1 MFSTEH
7 KEKKYHPAMPQGFYR
22 PFLSL
27 PLCNCLVTTKKGWYF
42 MGENHMPMGFTF
54 SMSAN
59 EKAMNH
65 FARMSEEERAEVIQ
79 QARNV
84 SSKKE
89 MERLIQSLSERDSFT

>member
-1 MFSTEH
+1 
-7 KEKKYHPAMPQGFYR
+7 
-22 PFLSL
+22 
-27 PLCNCLVTTKKGWYF
+27 
-42 MGENHMPMGFTF
+42 MPMGFTF

>member
-1 MFSTEH
+1 M
-7 KEKKYHPAMPQGFYR
+7 
-22 PFLSL
+22 
-27 PLCNCLVTTKKGWYF
+27 TTKKGWYF

-65 FARMSEEERAEVIQ
+65 FARMSEEERAQVIQ

-84 SSKKE
+84 NSKKE
-89 MERLIQSLSERDSFT
+89 MDQLIQSLSERDSFT